1 MAPRPDARG
10 SLHLVLLLLLAALS
24 TACKEEEPRAL
35 WGCDCTFIT
44 DTDGESKHAVEV
56 CAGPAAE
63 VAAEVARGCAQ
74 SGAPGPVQAC
84 KCSPTSDLRGCSGDV
99 CRMMKR

>member
-1 MAPRPDARG
+1 MF
-10 SLHLVLLLLLAALS
+10 V
-24 TACKEEEPRAL
+24 
-35 WGCDCTFIT
+35 T
-44 DTDGESKHAVEV
+44 DFDDESKHAVEV

-84 KCSPTSDLRGCSGDV
+84 TCRPASDLGGCRGDA
-99 CRMMKR
+99 CRMSAPGRAGGQ